1 MRRPVRRPDS
11 RATTADMK
19 WSVCRL
25 PFISMRTAPSRAR
38 AAAARAASSS
48 SSGVSTI
55 SIDPARRPV
64 SAISAASLAAG
75 PTSTGSI

>member
-1 MRRPVRRPDS
+1 MRRPVRSPDS

-25 PFISMRTAPSRAR
+25 PFISMPTAPSRAR
-38 AAAARAASSS
+38 PAAARAASAS

-55 SIDPARRPV
+55 SSEPARRPS
-64 SAISAASLAAG
+64 SAIKAASRAAG
-75 PTSTGSI
+75 PTSSGSM